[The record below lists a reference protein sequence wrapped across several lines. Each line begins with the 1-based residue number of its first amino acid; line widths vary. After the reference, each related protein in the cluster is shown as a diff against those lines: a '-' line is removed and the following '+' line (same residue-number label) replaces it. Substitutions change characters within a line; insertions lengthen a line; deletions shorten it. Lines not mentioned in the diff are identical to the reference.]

1 MTAINEEG
9 TDMQLFQNTE
19 NVLNPLE
26 RESFKL
32 ERDIQ
37 SLVENNMDTLFGLEF
52 VSTEFS
58 IAEFR
63 LDSLAFDEEN
73 NAFVIVE
80 YKKGHSYSVVDQ
92 GYSYLSVMLNNK
104 ADFILEYNER
114 TGKQLKR
121 TDIDWTSSRV
131 IFVSPSF
138 NSYQKNSVNFK
149 DVPFE
154 LWEIRKFEGDI
165 VAFEQYTSSSSE
177 SIEKLSKGNKSSVI
191 SKVSSEVKVLSEED
205 HVGNLD
211 DSIKTV
217 WGALREK
224 LSDYTDTSFFM
235 TKGYISWK
243 RDNTAVCF
251 IHFRKKRLQIEV
263 LRGNIKENGER
274 SKGFF
279 TVDDPKEM
287 TGNRSWNWKS
297 GAQGHVYIIG
307 LKDLIDLD
315 YVMFLLE
322 QKYNSM
328 D

>member
-1 MTAINEEG
+1 
-9 TDMQLFQNTE
+9 MQLFQSTK

-37 SLVENNMDTLFGLEF
+37 SLVERNMESLFGLEF

-63 LDSLAFDEEN
+63 LDSLAFDEQN

-104 ADFILEYNER
+104 ADFILEYNEK
-114 TGKQLKR
+114 TGRQLKR

-165 VAFEQYTSSSSE
+165 VAFEQHTSSSSE

-205 HVGNLD
+205 HAGNLD
-211 DSIKTV
+211 ESMKLV
-217 WGALREK
+217 WSKLRGK
-224 LSDYTDTSFFM
+224 LCDYSDTSFFM

-263 LRGNIKENGER
+263 LRGNIKENGEQ

-279 TVDDPKEM
+279 TLDDPKEI
-287 TGNRSWNWKS
+287 TKNRSWNWKS
-297 GAQGHVYIIG
+297 GAQGHIYVMG
-307 LKDLIDLD
+307 LKDQSDLD
-315 YVMFLLE
+315 YVMFLLK

>member
-1 MTAINEEG
+1 
-9 TDMQLFQNTE
+9 MQLFQNTK

-37 SLVENNMDTLFGLEF
+37 SLVEHNMESLFGLEF

-63 LDSLAFDEEN
+63 LDSLAFDEQN
-73 NAFVIVE
+73 NAFVIIE

-154 LWEIRKFEGDI
+154 LWEIKKFDGDI
-165 VAFEQYTSSSSE
+165 VAFEQYKSSSSE

-191 SKVSSEVKVLSEED
+191 SEVSSEVKVLSEED
-205 HVGNLD
+205 HVGNLS
-211 DSIKTV
+211 DSIKPI
-217 WGALREK
+217 WEKLREK
-224 LSDYTDTSFFM
+224 ISDYSDTSFFV

-251 IHFRKKRLQIEV
+251 IHFRKKELRIDV
-263 LRGNIKENGER
+263 LRGNTKEDGEY

-279 TVDDPKEM
+279 NIDDPKGM

-297 GAQGHVYIIG
+297 GAQGHVYTIT
-307 LKDLIDLD
+307 LKDVNDLD

>member
-1 MTAINEEG
+1 
-9 TDMQLFQNTE
+9 MQLFRTSGG
-19 NVLNPLE
+19 VLTSLE
-26 RESFKL
+26 RDSFKL

-37 SLVENNMDTLFGLEF
+37 SLVETNMDVLFGLQF

-63 LDSLAFDEEN
+63 LDSLAFDEQN
-73 NAFVIVE
+73 NSFVIVE

-104 ADFILEYNER
+104 AEFILEYNEQ
-114 TGKQLKR
+114 TGRQLKR
-121 TDIDWTSSRV
+121 SDIDWTSSRV

-138 NSYQKNSVNFK
+138 NSYQKNSVNFR

-154 LWEIRKFEGDI
+154 LWEIKKFDDDL
-165 VAFEQYTSSSSE
+165 VAFEQWRSSSTE
-177 SIEKLSKGNKSSVI
+177 SIEKLSSGNKSSVI
-191 SKVSSEVKVLSEED
+191 SKVSSEVKVLSEKD
-205 HVGNLD
+205 HVSNLSD
-211 DSIKTV
+211 GLNPV
-217 WGALREK
+217 WTKLREK
-224 LSDYTDTSFFM
+224 LVDFADTSFFV

-243 RDNTAVCF
+243 RENTAVCF
-251 IHFRKKRLQIEV
+251 IHFRKKRLQIEI

-279 TVDDPKEM
+279 TVDDPKGM
-287 TGNRSWNWKS
+287 TGDRSWNWKS

-307 LKDLIDLD
+307 LKDLSDLD

-322 QKYNSM
+322 QKYNAL

>member
-1 MTAINEEG
+1 
-9 TDMQLFQNTE
+9 MQLFQNTK

-37 SLVENNMDTLFGLEF
+37 SLVERNMESLFGLEF

-63 LDSLAFDEEN
+63 LDSLAFDEQN

-104 ADFILEYNER
+104 ADFILEYNEK

-165 VAFEQYTSSSSE
+165 LAFEQHTSSSSE

-205 HVGNLD
+205 HAGNLD
-211 DSIKTV
+211 ESMKLV
-217 WGALREK
+217 WSKLRGK
-224 LSDYTDTSFFM
+224 LCDYSGTSFFM

-263 LRGNIKENGER
+263 LRGNIKENGEQ

-279 TVDDPKEM
+279 TLDDPKEI
-287 TGNRSWNWKS
+287 TKNRSWNWKS
-297 GAQGHVYIIG
+297 GAQGHIYVMG
-307 LKDLIDLD
+307 LKDQSDLD
-315 YVMFLLE
+315 YVMFLLK

>member
-1 MTAINEEG
+1 
-9 TDMQLFQNTE
+9 MQLFRTSGG
-19 NVLNPLE
+19 VLTSLE
-26 RESFKL
+26 RDSFKL

-37 SLVENNMDTLFGLEF
+37 SLVETNMDVLFGLQF

-63 LDSLAFDEEN
+63 LDSLAFDEQN
-73 NAFVIVE
+73 NSFVIVE

-104 ADFILEYNER
+104 AEFILEYNEQ
-114 TGKQLKR
+114 TGRQLKR
-121 TDIDWTSSRV
+121 SDIDWTSSRV

-138 NSYQKNSVNFK
+138 NSYQKNSVNFR

-154 LWEIRKFEGDI
+154 LWEIKKFDDDL
-165 VAFEQYTSSSSE
+165 VAFEQWRSSSTE
-177 SIEKLSKGNKSSVI
+177 SIEKLSSGNKSSVI
-191 SKVSSEVKVLSEED
+191 SKVSSEVKVLSEKD
-205 HVGNLD
+205 HVSNLSD
-211 DSIKTV
+211 GLNPV
-217 WGALREK
+217 WTKLREK
-224 LSDYTDTSFFM
+224 LVDFADTSFFV

-243 RDNTAVCF
+243 RENTAVCF
-251 IHFRKKRLQIEV
+251 IHFRKKRLQIEI

-279 TVDDPKEM
+279 TVDDPKGM
-287 TGNRSWNWKS
+287 TGDRSWNWKS

-307 LKDLIDLD
+307 LKDLSDLD

>member
-1 MTAINEEG
+1 
-9 TDMQLFQNTE
+9 MQLFRTSGG
-19 NVLNPLE
+19 VLTSLE
-26 RESFKL
+26 RDSFKL

-37 SLVENNMDTLFGLEF
+37 SLVETNMDVLFGLQF

-63 LDSLAFDEEN
+63 LDSLAFDEQN
-73 NAFVIVE
+73 NSFVIVE

-104 ADFILEYNER
+104 AEFILEYNEQ
-114 TGKQLKR
+114 TGRQLKR
-121 TDIDWTSSRV
+121 SDIDWTSSRV

-138 NSYQKNSVNFK
+138 NSYQKNSVNFR

-154 LWEIRKFEGDI
+154 LWEIKKFDDDL
-165 VAFEQYTSSSSE
+165 VAFEQWRSSSTE
-177 SIEKLSKGNKSSVI
+177 SIEKLSSGNKSSVI
-191 SKVSSEVKVLSEED
+191 SKVSSEVKVLSEKD
-205 HVGNLD
+205 HVSNLSD
-211 DSIKTV
+211 GLNPV
-217 WGALREK
+217 WTKLREK
-224 LSDYTDTSFFM
+224 LVDYADTSFFV

-243 RDNTAVCF
+243 RENTAVCF
-251 IHFRKKRLQIEV
+251 IHFRKKRLQIEI

-279 TVDDPKEM
+279 TVDDPKGM
-287 TGNRSWNWKS
+287 TGDRSWNWKS

-307 LKDLIDLD
+307 LKDLSDLD

-322 QKYNSM
+322 QKYNLM

>member
-1 MTAINEEG
+1 
-9 TDMQLFQNTE
+9 MQLYQSNGSI
-19 NVLNPLE
+19 LNPLE
-26 RESFKL
+26 RDSFKL

-37 SLVENNMDTLFGLEF
+37 ALVEKNMEVLFGLEF

-63 LDSLAFDEEN
+63 LDSLAFDNQN

-92 GYSYLSVMLNNK
+92 GYSYLSTMLNNK
-104 ADFILEYNER
+104 AEFILEYNEK

-138 NSYQKNSVNFK
+138 NAYQKNSVNFK

-154 LWEIRKFEGDI
+154 LWEIKKFDGEL
-165 VAFEQYTSSSSE
+165 VAFEQCKSSSDE
-177 SIEKLSKGNKSSVI
+177 SIEKLSKGNNSSVI
-191 SKVSSEVKVLSEED
+191 SKVSSEVKVFSEED
-205 HVGNLD
+205 HVGNLNEA
-211 DSIKTV
+211 IKLI
-217 WGALREK
+217 WEK
-224 LSDYTDTSFFM
+224 LRDKIKNYSDSSFFV

-251 IHFRKKRLQIEV
+251 IHFRKKELRIEV
-263 LRGNIKENGER
+263 LRGNTKENGET

-287 TGNRSWNWKS
+287 SAKRSWTWKS
-297 GAQGHVYIIG
+297 GAQGHVYVIG
-307 LKDLIDLD
+307 LNNPDDVE

>member
-1 MTAINEEG
+1 
-9 TDMQLFQNTE
+9 MQLFQSKGNI
-19 NVLNPLE
+19 LNPLE
-26 RESFKL
+26 RDSFKL

-37 SLVENNMDTLFGLEF
+37 FLVEENMEVLFGLEF
-52 VSTEFS
+52 VCTEFS

-63 LDSLAFDEEN
+63 LDSLAFDEQN
-73 NAFVIVE
+73 NSFVIVE

-104 ADFILEYNER
+104 ADFILEYNEK

-138 NSYQKNSVNFK
+138 NSYQKNSVNFR

-154 LWEIRKFEGDI
+154 LWEIKKFDGEL
-165 VAFEQYTSSSSE
+165 VAFEQYKSSSNE
-177 SIEKLSKGNKSSVI
+177 SIEKLSKGNKNSVI

-205 HVGNLD
+205 HINNLSD
-211 DSIKTV
+211 AIKPIWTN
-217 WGALREK
+217 LREK
-224 LSDYTDTSFFM
+224 LKDYSDTSFFV

-251 IHFRKKRLQIEV
+251 IHFKKKGLRIEV
-263 LRGNIKENGER
+263 LRGNTKEGGETSR
-274 SKGFF
+274 GFF
-279 TVDDPKEM
+279 TVDDPKGM
-287 TGNRSWNWKS
+287 SGTRSWTWKS
-297 GAQGHVYIIG
+297 GDQGHVYIIS
-307 LKDLIDLD
+307 LKDLDDLK

-322 QKYNSM
+322 QKYKSM